1 MEKHLINFSEFLG
14 SMGRIMNSEGGILSL
29 RVGEAFVKHEES
41 YPTN

>member
-1 MEKHLINFSEFLG
+1 MEKHLINFSEFSG
-14 SMGRIMNSEGGILSL
+14 SMGRIVNSEGGLLSL